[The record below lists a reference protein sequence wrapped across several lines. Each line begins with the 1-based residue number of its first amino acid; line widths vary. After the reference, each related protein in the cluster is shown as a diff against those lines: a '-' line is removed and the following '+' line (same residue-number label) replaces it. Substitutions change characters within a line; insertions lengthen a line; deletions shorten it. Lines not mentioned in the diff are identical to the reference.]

1 MHCNAY
7 VGTQNQTVANL
18 VIHRARRFGIKADEF
33 DDLQQKIVPKLTRF
47 LYKPERSNGAN
58 LNTVLISAI
67 DRQLLS
73 YLRAC
78 KRYQQRIE
86 RFRNINYLKMIQPKP
101 VPPTQVSDLRM
112 DLETVL
118 AQLSE
123 RDRNICIGLSHGHTI
138 KDIAMQVGCGRDTVS
153 RAIQRMR
160 KTFTDAGLKVWVD
173 PDFDAEHAKS
183 PENQEESYV

>member
-18 VIHRARRFGIKADEF
+18 VIHRARRFGIKPDEF
-33 DDLQQKIVPKLTRF
+33 DDLQQKIVPKLACF

-58 LNTVLISAI
+58 LNTALTSAI
-67 DRQLLS
+67 DKQLLC

-86 RFRNINYLKMIQPKP
+86 RLRNLHYIKMTQPDS
-101 VPPTQVSDLRM
+101 VPQTQIADMRM
-112 DLETVL
+112 DIESVL

-138 KDIAMQVGCGRDTVS
+138 KDIAKQVGCGRDTVS

>member
-138 KDIAMQVGCGRDTVS
+138 KDIAKQVGCGRDTVS

-160 KTFTDAGLKVWVD
+160 KTFTDSGLKVWID